1 MAILA
6 YGINY
11 RTAPINVRERIAFTA
26 EELLSDLIKAKRSIA
41 GVREVVIISTCNR
54 TELIVSIDSE
64 GSDPNNRRSL
74 TEIRKSFRAI
84 KLVATAKSLNI
95 MAQVSD
101 AAENL
106 LNRVVDG
113 TISLNV
119 ELIPLMDEIRAVLE
133 HLVARAEK
141 GQELDLHLADQL
153 IEKADLLASGLET
166 EKN

>member
-1 MAILA
+1 MLTEANDGSQDTPTKDFAKIRDAL
-6 YGINY
+6 NQLESFV
-11 RTAPINVRERIAFTA
+11 PIW
-26 EELLSDLIKAKRSIA
+26 
-41 GVREVVIISTCNR
+41 
-54 TELIVSIDSE
+54 

>member
-1 MAILA
+1 
-6 YGINY
+6 
-11 RTAPINVRERIAFTA
+11 
-26 EELLSDLIKAKRSIA
+26 
-41 GVREVVIISTCNR
+41 
-54 TELIVSIDSE
+54 
-64 GSDPNNRRSL
+64 
-74 TEIRKSFRAI
+74 
-84 KLVATAKSLNI
+84 

-106 LNRVVDG
+106 LNRGVDG